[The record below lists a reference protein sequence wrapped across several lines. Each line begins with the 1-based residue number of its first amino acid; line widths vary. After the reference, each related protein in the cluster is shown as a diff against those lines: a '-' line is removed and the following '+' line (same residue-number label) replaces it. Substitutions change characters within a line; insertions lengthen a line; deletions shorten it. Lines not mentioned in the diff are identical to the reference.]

1 MDEING
7 IAMPNTEP
15 SRVKDVILIVSAVL
29 SGVLLGCFLAS
40 NGEYSLTWEFP
51 FRDGM
56 KAFDIYL
63 SACVF
68 LLPLTVQ
75 CAVLF
80 LSGFSH
86 LAGVAVFSTVTFR
99 CAALAFSLSVMPNGD
114 RHSAVFSVSYA
125 AATAAICIF
134 SFMTLKFQH
143 ELFMADSEKKGLVPR
158 HLYSFC
164 SVTGGAFLASLLPV
178 MITYFVK

>member
-7 IAMPNTEP
+7 IVMPDTEP
-15 SRVKDVILIVSAVL
+15 SRAKDVVLIVAAVL

-56 KAFDIYL
+56 EAFDIYL
-63 SACVF
+63 AACVF

-86 LAGVAVFSTVTFR
+86 LAGVAVFLTVALR
-99 CAALAFSLSVMPNGD
+99 CAALAFSLSVMPHGD
-114 RHSAVFSVSYA
+114 RHCAVFSVSYA
-125 AATAAICIF
+125 AATAAVCIF
-134 SFMTLKFQH
+134 SLMTLKFQH
-143 ELFMADSEKKGLVPR
+143 EFFTADSDKKGLVPR
-158 HLYSFC
+158 HFYSFC

-178 MITYFVK
+178 LITYFVK